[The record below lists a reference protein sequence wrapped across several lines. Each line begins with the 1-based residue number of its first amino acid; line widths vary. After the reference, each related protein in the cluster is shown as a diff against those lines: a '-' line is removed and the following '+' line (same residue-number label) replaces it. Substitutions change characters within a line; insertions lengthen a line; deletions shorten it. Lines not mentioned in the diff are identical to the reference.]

1 MSEENENVVQ
11 FITVEELKPNSKNV
25 NLKVKVV
32 SKTEPRE
39 VVSKL
44 SGETLRVAEALVGDE
59 TASILLTLWNED
71 IDNLKD
77 GGIYQINNGY
87 VTLFKGS
94 MRLNTGKYGSI
105 EEITSEDFGTVNSDK
120 NLSDQV
126 FEQPRFRR
134 PFNAPS
140 QRGYGGR
147 DQRKRGFRRR

>member
-1 MSEENENVVQ
+1 MSEENENAVQ

-39 VVSKL
+39 VVSKI

-105 EEITSEDFGTVNSDK
+105 EEIASEDFGAVNSDK

-134 PFNAPS
+134 PFNAPP

-147 DQRKRGFRRR
+147 DQRKRSFRRR

>member
-1 MSEENENVVQ
+1 MSDENERTGQ

-32 SKTEPRE
+32 SKTETRE
-39 VVSKL
+39 VVSRI

-59 TASILLTLWNED
+59 TASILLTLWNDD

-77 GGIYQINNGY
+77 GKIYQINNGY

-105 EEITSEDFGTVNSDK
+105 EEIEAEDFGEVNSEK

-126 FEQPRFRR
+126 FEQPRFKR
-134 PFNAPS
+134 PFNPS
-140 QRGYGGR
+140 QRDFSRR
-147 DQRKRGFRRR
+147 DQRRRSFRRR

>member
-1 MSEENENVVQ
+1 MSDENVNTGQ

-39 VVSKL
+39 VVSKI

-59 TASILLTLWNED
+59 TASILLTLWNDD
-71 IDNLKD
+71 IDNLQD
-77 GGIYQINNGY
+77 GKIYQINNGY

-105 EEITSEDFGTVNSDK
+105 EEIEAEDFGVVNSEK

-126 FEQPRFRR
+126 FEQPRFKR
-134 PFNAPS
+134 PFNPS
-140 QRGYGGR
+140 FQRDSGRR
-147 DQRKRGFRRR
+147 DQRRRSFRRR